1 MVEASRE
8 VFGDIPGFVRIIF
21 YISAAAAVFMFV
33 FGAWLKASIWL
44 RGKDDSFDYVSKKSM
59 LGLAKLSVVYL
70 FSKDCLFAKRV
81 MVKSRLRAVML
92 MFVYWGFIILF
103 IGTIIIALDYD
114 LHLNILRGQF
124 YLWYKL
130 ILNIAGGLALISL
143 LFYIL
148 RRYVFSRNKV
158 VSSWD
163 DAFVLNLMFLIV
175 FSGFCIQGTRLARF
189 HPAMMDWAPVG
200 AFFSMIIGA
209 IVQGQGLLKTIYR
222 IFWIF
227 HALCAFT
234 FIGYLPF
241 SKQFHM
247 FTAQITT
254 LEASRRKANLWE
266 VIHG

>member
-8 VFGDIPGFVRIIF
+8 VFGDIPGFVRVIF

-44 RGKDDSFDYVSKKSM
+44 KGKDDPSDYVSKKSM
-59 LGLAKLSVVYL
+59 FGLAKLSVVYL

-92 MFVYWGFIILF
+92 MFVYWGFVVLF
-103 IGTIIIALDYD
+103 IGTIIVALDYD
-114 LHLNILRGQF
+114 LHLNILRGHF
-124 YLWYKL
+124 YLYYSF
-130 ILNIAGGLALISL
+130 ILDIAGGLAMISL
-143 LFYIL
+143 FFYIV

-175 FSGFCIQGTRLARF
+175 FSGFCIEGTRLARF
-189 HPAMMDWAPVG
+189 HPAMMDWSPVG
-200 AFFSMIIGA
+200 AFFSVLIGSL
-209 IVQGQGLLKTIYR
+209 VHDPGSLKAVYR
-222 IFWIF
+222 FFWIF
-227 HALCAFT
+227 HAFSAFT